1 MTERQTH
8 VVYKRDRLTY
18 QITKSHTLAPTH
30 SQLPET
36 NKYKHDLALSLR
48 KITLVSW
55 RTVKQLGAKHRH
67 PLMRTLQHNDTNMQ
81 IVENAG
87 CE

>member
-1 MTERQTH
+1 MTQKQTH

-48 KITLVSW
+48 KITGELAYSE
-55 RTVKQLGAKHRH
+55 TAPCQ
-67 PLMRTLQHNDTNMQ
+67 T
-81 IVENAG
+81 
-87 CE
+87 